1 LESELQVVPVLVVV
15 AVFSG
20 GSSFL
25 VCFRFNWVDLGIEV
39 EAGSSKSILTGIEE
53 LGPLGFCDCEVK
65 RGDSGGAEDDNE
77 VEESSESGAGA
88 QQVNLLFLVAMALN
102 NQPLTDRAWA

>member
-1 LESELQVVPVLVVV
+1 VVPVLVVA

-25 VCFRFNWVDLGIEV
+25 VCFCFNWVDLGIGV
-39 EAGSSKSILTGIEE
+39 EAGPGSSESMSTGIEE

-65 RGDSGGAEDDNE
+65 GGDSGGAKDVDE
-77 VEESSESGAGA
+77 VDESSDNGAGAGA
-88 QQVNLLFLVAMALN
+88 QQVDLFFSVFFLVAMALE
-102 NQPLTDRAWA
+102 NQPSLG